1 MASEIPFSMVRILTA
16 NQVYLS
22 YWIQSILA
30 LLGFLLLQ
38 IYSSWYHYLSLIF
51 SWLRGSK
58 DAYRQ
63 RMNFRERPNKHRATL
78 LSVLVDF
85 QKAQCFFMLAMQIA
99 AHVVL
104 SNGLFEGISLQQIYN
119 NYELL
124 GSIAISGFLPITFTL
139 LCLHSAG
146 MRSWYLLILSTIT
159 VIISAFTIR
168 SSRMFD
174 PKKASITSQPTFSE
188 CGDTNPGEK
197 CLSSRYPDQSNGW
210 ISSYS
215 KTNTTGRTAGY
226 SMLVFSLVTLVLL
239 SADLLQTQI
248 LRFYHCILSVVS
260 KGSFIRRIQGVKR
273 FNDRLSKR
281 NRFYHLNIERLV
293 HRGNL

>member
-16 NQVYLS
+16 DQVYLS

-38 IYSSWYHYLSLIF
+38 IHSWWYHYLF
-51 SWLRGSK
+51 LRSK

-63 RMNFRERPNKHRATL
+63 RMNFGERPNKHLATL

-99 AHVVL
+99 AHAVL
-104 SNGLFEGISLQQIYN
+104 YNGPFQGISLQEIYD

-124 GSIAISGFLPITFTL
+124 GRIAISGFLPITFTL

-159 VIISAFTIR
+159 VIISEFTIR
-168 SSRMFD
+168 ASRMFD

-197 CLSSRYPDQSNGW
+197 CLFDTYLVYQGNGW

-215 KTNTTGRTAGY
+215 GTHTTDHITRF
-226 SMLVFSLVTLVLL
+226 SILVLSLVTLVLL
-239 SADLLQTQI
+239 SADLLQAQI
-248 LRFYHCILSVVS
+248 LRFYHYILSVVS